1 MEGIIMGESK
11 LDCIYDKNKKSSIV
25 FHDNENDVFFNLMN
39 NDIYKYDI
47 CGHVDTMS

>member
-1 MEGIIMGESK
+1 MGESK

-25 FHDNENDVFFNLMN
+25 FRDNKNDVFFNLMN

-47 CGHVDTMS
+47 CRHVDTMS